1 MEEKLILVKKYSNPR
16 QVAENALRYFG
27 KHVPIYI
34 SNKPNSKYMIQDPSG
49 KFVHFGAIP
58 YEDYTFNPQD
68 TDRQFRYLRRAMKI
82 RGKWMM
88 NQYSPNN
95 LSINLLWT

>member
-1 MEEKLILVKKYSNPR
+1 MEDKLIIVKQYSNPR

-27 KHVPIYI
+27 KPVPIYI
-34 SNKPNSKYMIQDPSG
+34 SNKPISKYMIQDPSG

-58 YEDYTFNPQD
+58 YEDYTFHQD
-68 TDRQFRYLRRAMKI
+68 TDKQFKYLKKTMNI
-82 RGKWMM
+82 RGRWMM
-88 NQYSPNN
+88 NPYSPNN

>member
-1 MEEKLILVKKYSNPR
+1 MEDKLILVKQYSNPR

-34 SNKPNSKYMIQDPSG
+34 SNKPNSKYMIQDLSG

-58 YEDYTFNPQD
+58 YEDYTFHQD
-68 TDRQFRYLRRAMKI
+68 TDRQLKYLRRAMKI
-82 RGKWMM
+82 QGKWMF
-88 NQYSPNN
+88 NTYSPNN
-95 LSINLLWT
+95 LAINLLWT